1 MTQQFGTRL
10 RLDAPLAAGT
20 EIMIEWR
27 YVSCAA
33 RSRDVG
39 GGSMDS
45 KEALHDQSQTQN
57 SQSQAGKTGMSESA
71 ASYVQAERLAPPGQ
85 SVNPFAPDDGRYVT
99 LEEYWA
105 RWYENPYPDIDVS
118 YEWNN
123 GRLEA
128 KPLPNEPQLDLY
140 NWFLDLLRRYIS
152 TYPIAKL
159 INLETGF
166 VLTIEDPA
174 EPSGQREAVRKPDIG
189 VILNSNPVPW
199 GGIDQRHFD
208 GVCDLVVE
216 AVSDST
222 PAEVLRDTEEKR
234 RDYALAGVKEY
245 YILDP
250 GGEHMRFYRLIPGG
264 EYEEIQP
271 DAEGVIGSDVLPGL
285 QFRLEEMERQ
295 PNLEELALNDVYS
308 GYVIPKFQI
317 AVTKSETEAQRADA
331 EAAARQAEV
340 AARRAA
346 EKRTEEEAQRA
357 DAEAAARQAE
367 VAARQAAEQRAEE
380 EAAARREGDE
390 QIRAMAEELDR
401 LRRQSS

>member
-1 MTQQFGTRL
+1 
-10 RLDAPLAAGT
+10 
-20 EIMIEWR
+20 
-27 YVSCAA
+27 
-33 RSRDVG
+33 
-39 GGSMDS
+39 MDS
-45 KEALHDQSQTQN
+45 KEALHNQSQTQN
-57 SQSQAGKTGMSESA
+57 SPSQADKTGMSESA

-105 RWYENPYPDIDVS
+105 KWYENPYPDIDVS

-140 NWFLDLLRRYIS
+140 NWFLQLLLRYLS
-152 TYPIAKL
+152 TRNIAKL

-166 VLTIEDPA
+166 VLTIDDPA

-199 GGIDQRHFD
+199 GGIDRRHFE
-208 GVCDLVVE
+208 GVCDMVVE

-250 GGEHMRFYRLIPGG
+250 SREHMRFYRLIPGG

-285 QFRLEEMERQ
+285 QFRMEDMQRQ
-295 PNLEELALNDVYS
+295 PDLEELALNDVYS

-331 EAAARQAEV
+331 EAAARQAEA
-340 AARRAA
+340 AARQAA
-346 EKRTEEEAQRA
+346 EQRTEEEKQRADAEAAARLVAEQRAEEEAQRA

-367 VAARQAAEQRAEE
+367 S
-380 EAAARREGDE
+380 AARREADE
-390 QIRAMAEELDR
+390 QIREMAEELDR

>member
-1 MTQQFGTRL
+1 MESRETL
-10 RLDAPLAAGT
+10 RD
-20 EIMIEWR
+20 
-27 YVSCAA
+27 S
-33 RSRDVG
+33 SR
-39 GGSMDS
+39 
-45 KEALHDQSQTQN
+45 SQTDTF
-57 SQSQAGKTGMSESA
+57 QAAKTDLSESA
-71 ASYVQAERLAPPGQ
+71 SSSMQAEPLASPGV
-85 SVNPFAPDDGRYVT
+85 SINPFAPDDGRYVT

-105 RWYENPYPDIDVS
+105 RWYENPYRDIDVS

-128 KPLPNEPQLDLY
+128 KPPHNAPQLDLCY
-140 NWFLDLLRRYIS
+140 WFLDLLRRYIS
-152 TYPIAKL
+152 THAIAKL

-199 GGIDQRHFD
+199 GGIDQRHFE

-250 GGEHMRFYRLIPGG
+250 SGEHMRFYRLLPGG
-264 EYEEIQP
+264 RYEEIQP

-285 QFRLEEMERQ
+285 QFRLEETERQ
-295 PNLEELALNDVYS
+295 PDLEELALNDVYS

-317 AVTKSETEAQRADA
+317 AVTKSEEEAQRADA
-331 EAAARQAEV
+331 EAAARQVEV

-346 EKRTEEEAQRA
+346 EQRTEEEAQRADAEAAARLVAEQRAEEEAQRA

-367 VAARQAAEQRAEE
+367 
-380 EAAARREGDE
+380 AAARREADE
-390 QIRAMAEELDR
+390 QIRATAEELDR